1 MTLASLTPRKLSLL
15 NQPVRWCLRRHFERR
30 GVSSLKVSIVGAG
43 PAGFYTAQQVLKHPG
58 ATVDIYEGLPV
69 PFGLVRF
76 GVAPDHPEV
85 KNVVHTFT
93 NIAKNPRCHFYGNV
107 RLGLDVSLAD
117 LRKAYHAVVLTYGAD
132 QEKNLGIPGEDL
144 PNVLSA
150 RKFVGWY
157 NGHPADAGVNPDLSG
172 NTAVVIGHGNVALD
186 VARIL
191 LSSPERLQ
199 MTDIAEPALAALRR
213 SNVRRVILVGRRGP
227 LEVSFTIKELREMT
241 KLPGVGTVLRA
252 EDFAVVRDKLADLPR
267 PRKRLLELLLQT
279 AEKQH
284 ADHHNRAWELRFLR
298 SPARFVGGSEG
309 GRISA
314 VEFSVNRLEGEGS
327 RLKAVPTGDTETL
340 ECQLALRSIGYST
353 EMVDPDIP
361 FDAARGI
368 IPNTEGRVE
377 SLPGVY
383 CSGWV
388 KTGPVGVL
396 VATMN
401 SSFET
406 GQALVKDAES
416 GLLPT
421 SDDRGGSA
429 TILQLLESNDVT
441 PVTFDQWLKIDEWE
455 RTEGS
460 RRGKPSEKLLSIEQM
475 LKIAR
480 S

>member
-1 MTLASLTPRKLSLL
+1 MAWASLTPRKLPLFH
-15 NQPVRWCLRRHFERR
+15 QPLRWCVRRHLERR
-30 GVSSLKVSIVGAG
+30 RVSSLKVSIVGAG
-43 PAGFYTAQQVLKHPG
+43 PAGFYTAQQVLKHPN

-107 RLGLDVSLAD
+107 RLGLDISLAD

-157 NGHPADAGVNPDLSG
+157 NGHPADTGVNPDLTG
-172 NTAVVIGHGNVALD
+172 DTAVVIGHGNVALD

-191 LSSPERLQ
+191 LSSPEKLQ
-199 MTDIAEPALAALRR
+199 TTDITEPALVALRQ
-213 SNVRRVILVGRRGP
+213 SKVRRVILVGRRGP
-227 LEVSFTIKELREMT
+227 LQVAFTIKELREMT
-241 KLPGVGTVLRA
+241 KLPGVGTVLRS
-252 EDFAVVRDKLADLPR
+252 EDFVTVRDKLSDLPR

-279 AEKQH
+279 AEKQ
-284 ADHHNRAWELRFLR
+284 RANHDRSWELRFLR
-298 SPARFVGGSEG
+298 SPAKFVSDSQG
-309 GRISA
+309 GRVSS
-314 VEFSVNRLEGEGS
+314 VEFSVNRLEGSGS
-327 RLKAVPTGDTETL
+327 RLKAVPTGETETL
-340 ECQLALRSIGYST
+340 ECQMVLKSIGYGS

-368 IPNTEGRVE
+368 IPNSEGRVD

-406 GQALVKDAES
+406 GQSLVKDAES
-416 GLLPT
+416 GILST
-421 SDDRGGSA
+421 SDSRDGST
-429 TILQLLESNDVT
+429 TILRLLESNDVA
-441 PVTFDQWLKIDEWE
+441 PVTFNQWLKIDEWE